1 MGIVLNIFE
10 VVAQSATEGLSGLY
24 QPSADLEEQVAST
37 SARITLASAAV
48 LFVLTIVASLLKGRA
63 PRLKMPIFL
72 MMMAAMIGSTI
83 YLAASTIYVNVK
95 SDSGGPVHWHADI
108 EIWACGN
115 ELELRDPF
123 KFLSNKIGTATLH
136 EHDDRRIHLEGVVV
150 DDSRDAT
157 LGKFFHVID
166 GALTDEALVVPLNKS
181 EGPLFEND
189 IDGDGPTDTSPS
201 LIEPYVRTNAEGFR
215 YARFVDGNTC
225 GNETAAVQVFV
236 FTYNEEAKTYSQEKI
251 ADPSNH
257 TISPHSTVPAGDCVI
272 IEFDVVKDQTN
283 KVCEQ
288 YGIRD
293 IDRCEQFGVGQEER
307 GICEVKQVGYPAADP
322 NDDLLEEEM
331 ETDAPGETTVEP
343 TEEPVAEEL

>member
-1 MGIVLNIFE
+1 MGNVLNIFE

-24 QPSADLEEQVAST
+24 QSSADLEQQVAST
-37 SARITLASAAV
+37 SARITLASAALLLV
-48 LFVLTIVASLLKGRA
+48 LAIAASLLKDRV

-72 MMMAAMIGSTI
+72 IMMAAMIGSTI

-123 KFLSNKIGTATLH
+123 KFLSNKIGSATLH
-136 EHDDRRIHLEGVVV
+136 EHDDRRVHLEGVVV

-166 GALTDEALVVPLNKS
+166 GALTSDALVVPLNKS

-189 IDGDGPTDTSPS
+189 IDGDGPTDTAPS
-201 LIEPYVRTNAEGFR
+201 LLEPYIKTDAEGFR
-215 YARFVDGNTC
+215 YARFVNGNTC
-225 GNETAAVQVFV
+225 GNETAAVQAFV
-236 FTYNEEAKTYSQEKI
+236 LTYNEDTKTYAQEKI
-251 ADPSNH
+251 ADPLNR
-257 TISPHSTVPAGDCVI
+257 TISPYSTVPPGDCVI

-283 KVCEQ
+283 KLCEQ

-293 IDRCEQFGVGQEER
+293 IDRCQQFGVGQEER
-307 GICEVKQVGYPAADP
+307 GICEVKQVGYPAIDP
-322 NDDLLEEEM
+322 NGDLLQEDI
-331 ETDAPGETTVEP
+331 ETDAPAETTVDEADEP
-343 TEEPVAEEL
+343 LVEEL